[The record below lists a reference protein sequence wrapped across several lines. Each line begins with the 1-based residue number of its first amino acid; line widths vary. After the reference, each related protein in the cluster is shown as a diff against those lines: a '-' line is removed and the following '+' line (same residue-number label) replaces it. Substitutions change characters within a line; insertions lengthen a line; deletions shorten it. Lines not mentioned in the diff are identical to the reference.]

1 MNKTALLLPLLA
13 LAAGAVWL
21 AARGCGADAG
31 DALPA
36 SAREVQSFRLTPEMQ
51 EQLAVQDKMAFE
63 RISFSVAR
71 KEAEP
76 VVLTEELNRKLFDAL
91 KKQDAARLPSGK
103 GEIFELVANGRG
115 MFQIRFLYEGEGT
128 NNVTIGTRFPKWEL
142 PNEFKWL
149 NTTTASDPAT
159 FCELSRFAETN
170 MLEGTI
176 AMRVFRPASD
186 PATGFVLMQNDAEPA
201 EGIAACRV
209 PGLGDII
216 EESLGLALAVD
227 SHTEKSTP
235 ATPLAP
241 AADES
246 HAEDAE
252 GAEP

>member
-1 MNKTALLLPLLA
+1 MKRLALLLPLLA
-13 LAAGAVWL
+13 LAA
-21 AARGCGADAG
+21 AAMVFLDKGGKAAA

-36 SAREVQSFRLTPEMQ
+36 SAREVQSFRLAPEMQ
-51 EQLAVQDKMAFE
+51 EQLAVQDKKAFE

-103 GEIFELVANGRG
+103 GEVFELVAKGRG
-115 MFQIRFLYEGEGT
+115 MFQIRFLYAGEGT
-128 NNVTIGTRFPKWEL
+128 NNVTIGTRFPTWEL
-142 PNEFKWL
+142 PDEFKWL

-159 FCELSRFAETN
+159 FWELSLFAETN

-176 AMRVFRPASD
+176 AMRVFRPVSD
-186 PATGFVLMQNDAEPA
+186 SATGFVLMQNDAEPA

-216 EESLGLALAVD
+216 EESLRLALAVD
-227 SHTEKSTP
+227 SHAEKLTP
-235 ATPLAP
+235 AAP
-241 AADES
+241 AT
-246 HAEDAE
+246 HAESAE
-252 GAEP
+252 GAKKPAP